1 MFMYMQMLF
10 MPNIQNSCLQ
20 SHQWNMDRVLQD
32 KILMPIS
39 VSIVM
44 NKTQRT
50 GEPGVKVSLGH
61 ACSYSTQ

>member
-1 MFMYMQMLF
+1 
-10 MPNIQNSCLQ
+10 
-20 SHQWNMDRVLQD
+20 MDRVLQD

-50 GEPGVKVSLGH
+50 GEPGVMVSLGN
-61 ACSYSTQ
+61 ARSYNTQ